1 MRFGLVVHGPEVIDS
16 GIVQKVLDRLAEKGE
31 VLATLGGAMG
41 LAAVMDAGLEGRLTI
56 VPRQLVSDALLDMD
70 RAADVVVLL
79 NRAKSRESGLAFG
92 RMVVGRSLSELGRPL
107 VQLDDGF
114 FIIWKEGNIGPLAEV
129 IEDLGLEPLPRP
141 DAVEDRGDRRSLHGV
156 RPGEN
161 IWINGTVVGRATSSE
176 VAVRLKD
183 GKLLFENVVV
193 KDHGL
198 DKVKVADLRKA
209 IIRSGSVRRTSA
221 AVRTALPPE
230 SDRLIL
236 VDHRA
241 EDAIFRARGARA
253 AVTVGDDTTCISAS
267 LLARLGVPVVG
278 ITDGDEDGICLDR
291 AAAPGSVIIVLR
303 PGNDDQLGARVREEI
318 FGGRDVTRW
327 NDELEE
333 LVRQIV
339 AMAGSALVE
348 VKRDSPR
355 GRGKGLSPG

>member
-16 GIVQKVLDRLAEKGE
+16 GIAQQLLDRLAEQDE

-41 LAAVMDAGLEGRLTI
+41 LAAVMDAGLGERIAI

-70 RAADVVVLL
+70 RDADIVVLL
-79 NRAKSRESGLAFG
+79 NRAKSRESGVAFG
-92 RMVVGRSLSELGRPL
+92 RLVVDKVLSRLTRPL
-107 VQLDDGF
+107 VQIDDGF
-114 FIIWKEGNIGPLAEV
+114 YIVWKEGTIGALARP
-129 IEDLGLEPLPRP
+129 IEDLDLEHLPRP
-141 DAVEDRGDRRSLHGV
+141 PPAADQGERRALHGV

-176 VAVRLKD
+176 VTIELRE
-183 GKLLFENVVV
+183 GRLLFENLEV

-198 DKVKVADLRKA
+198 EKVKVNDLKKA

-221 AVRTALPPE
+221 AARGAVPPA

-253 AVTVGDDTTCISAS
+253 AVTVGDDTTCITAS
-267 LLARLGVPVVG
+267 LLARLGVPVIG

-291 AAAPGSVIIVLR
+291 SAAPGSIIILLR
-303 PGNDDQLGARVREEI
+303 PGNDDQLGARVRQEI
-318 FGGRDVTRW
+318 FGGR
-327 NDELEE
+327 EE
-333 LVRQIV
+333 TSWAEGLDLLVGRIV
-339 AMAGSALVE
+339 ALAGPALLE
-348 VKRDSPR
+348 VKKR
-355 GRGKGLSPG
+355 